1 MRRDGEGG
9 GVRDT
14 GAGGSEG
21 DTAGDNTPPF
31 QVTDLGSTN
40 GTFVNGEKI
49 AAHTHT
55 PLLHGSVVSF
65 GPPQVRHAWGG

>member
-1 MRRDGEGG
+1 MVRRWRLIGL
-9 GVRDT
+9 R
-14 GAGGSEG
+14 SRPY
-21 DTAGDNTPPF
+21 TPPF

-49 AAHTHT
+49 AAHTPT